1 MASSP
6 SEISLPKLPGKTLA
20 TFASE
25 RVLGSPEATTN
36 SGGSFEANGAG
47 LQFNINCQGRGT
59 VDVSIDSDSGQG
71 HMSSFNIECV
81 AGHLSSM
88 TNQDFNAHGLTQV
101 RIMAPDGVDWA
112 MAVGTLDPSDA
123 PGK

>member
-6 SEISLPKLPGKTLA
+6 SDISFPKLTGKTLA
-20 TFASE
+20 TFASDS
-25 RVLGSPEATTN
+25 VPSSPDTTTN
-36 SGGSFEANGAG
+36 PGGSFEANGAG
-47 LQFNINCQGRGT
+47 LQFHINCQGQGT
-59 VDVSIDSDSGQG
+59 VNVSIDAESAQG
-71 HMSSFNIECV
+71 HISSFNIECA
-81 AGHLSSM
+81 AGHISSM